1 MSNKAHLCHSVMS
14 QRVVIE
20 HNMCYIFS
28 PFRDRP
34 VRVGGGFAYMNNESE
49 PEYMAAMKKIREE
62 QDAEMA
68 AMMKTK
74 TGLRAGKG
82 VK

>member
-1 MSNKAHLCHSVMS
+1 
-14 QRVVIE
+14 
-20 HNMCYIFS
+20 
-28 PFRDRP
+28 
-34 VRVGGGFAYMNNESE
+34 MNNESE

>member
-1 MSNKAHLCHSVMS
+1 
-14 QRVVIE
+14 
-20 HNMCYIFS
+20 MCYIFS

-34 VRVGGGFAYMNNESE
+34 VRVGGGFAYMNSESE

-74 TGLRAGKG
+74 TGFRAGKG
-82 VK
+82 AK